1 MAEYGKEYIFL
12 CGEAMDELIL
22 ECKKLNNMLKESKEY
37 KRYVSARNNLRR
49 NEDLERKLS
58 ELYARNS
65 EIQEYSNDAF
75 AETERLYSE
84 NDELLHNSIVNEYIR
99 AESALCR
106 LLRDMLD
113 VTADG
118 IRFDYLYEGM

>member
-1 MAEYGKEYIFL
+1 
-12 CGEAMDELIL
+12 MDELIL

-106 LLRDMLD
+106 LLRNMLD

-118 IRFDYLYEGM
+118 IRFDYLDEGM